1 MATNKK
7 LLDPF
12 MAHLGFHAEIIAPG
26 QARVWATLQ
35 SEHLNSFGSAHG
47 GYLYTLA
54 DAAFALAANAH
65 GPLAVALSTHMEYMK
80 TVKVGEV
87 VEARARE
94 VNLGG
99 RTGLYHVDVCSGET
113 LLAQFTGTAYRK
125 RDQKS
130 WLADLKS

>member
-1 MATNKK
+1 MISNTK

-12 MAHLGFHAEIIAPG
+12 MAHLGLQAEISAPG
-26 QARVWATLQ
+26 QARVWGTLQ
-35 SEHLNSFGSAHG
+35 PEHLNSFGSAHG

-80 TVKVGEV
+80 TVKAGEV
-87 VEARARE
+87 VEAKARE

-99 RTGLYHVDVCSGET
+99 RTALYHVDVCCGET

-125 RDQKS
+125 PDQKS
-130 WLADLKS
+130 WLADIK